1 MVEILD
7 CKCLELT
14 IKNFSI
20 GIGKGEAIGEIT
32 EWLLRKL
39 ELFWGWKKSPGTK
52 TIVPLE

>member
-14 IKNFSI
+14 IKKFSI